1 MLLLH
6 MPQEITELT
15 KKYPAV
21 SEYITQIYLI
31 LRDYSYCNNRRLS
44 LHIGVSASAVT
55 QAVLRLKK
63 LGLAL
68 QDTYGMIMLTPKGT
82 ELAEELLRR
91 HYLLEYLMVKKL
103 NFPWELAD
111 DEAGHLQDKVSPDF
125 INHLNRELGSPR
137 TCPHGNPFPDNPDA
151 EKILAAPGL
160 TSMEPGD
167 LVEVV
172 RITEEG
178 ERIDGLLHA
187 CFEIGVMPGNQ
198 YIIEEFDDVSVHLAS
213 ENTGKTYAFDL
224 RFAEHIK
231 VYRKDST

>member
-1 MLLLH
+1 
-6 MPQEITELT
+6 
-15 KKYPAV
+15 
-21 SEYITQIYLI
+21 
-31 LRDYSYCNNRRLS
+31 
-44 LHIGVSASAVT
+44 
-55 QAVLRLKK
+55 
-63 LGLAL
+63 
-68 QDTYGMIMLTPKGT
+68 
-82 ELAEELLRR
+82 
-91 HYLLEYLMVKKL
+91 
-103 NFPWELAD
+103 
-111 DEAGHLQDKVSPDF
+111 
-125 INHLNRELGSPR
+125 
-137 TCPHGNPFPDNPDA
+137 
-151 EKILAAPGL
+151 
-160 TSMEPGD
+160 MEPGD